1 MFIKTRGVHWRN
13 FVGEEGNRQVND
25 PNAVA
30 VYQEFRVVGHVPV
43 PRNLAP
49 RVFHFLARDTCKAFV
64 EVTGKRVN
72 RGAGYGLENPCT
84 YRLYSP
90 PAYIKKIDG
99 LRHL

>member
-1 MFIKTRGVHWRN
+1 MECI
-13 FVGEEGNRQVND
+13 GETLLVKREIGNVYD

-30 VYQEFRVVGHVPV
+30 VYQEVRVVGHVPV

-49 RVFHFLARDTCKAFV
+49 RVFHFLARDTCKTFV

-84 YRLYSP
+84 QYLSFV
-90 PAYIKKIDG
+90 
-99 LRHL
+99 

>member
-1 MFIKTRGVHWRN
+1 MECI
-13 FVGEEGNRQVND
+13 GETLLVKREIGNVYD

-30 VYQEFRVVGHVPV
+30 VYQEVRVVGHVP
-43 PRNLAP
+43 
-49 RVFHFLARDTCKAFV
+49 RVFLFLARDTCKAFV

-99 LRHL
+99 LVQSLAICN

>member
-1 MFIKTRGVHWRN
+1 MECI
-13 FVGEEGNRQVND
+13 GETLLVKREIGLSGGSCCW
-25 PNAVA
+25 ACS
-30 VYQEFRVVGHVPV
+30 V

-99 LRHL
+99 LSVQSLAILLTNNY

>member
-1 MFIKTRGVHWRN
+1 MQIKPVKR
-13 FVGEEGNRQVND
+13 EIGNVYD

-30 VYQEFRVVGHVPV
+30 VYQEVRVVGHVPV

-49 RVFHFLARDTCKAFV
+49 SLPFLARNTCKAFV

-84 YRLYSP
+84 YRLYGP
-90 PAYIKKIDG
+90 PAYIKKIVQS
-99 LRHL
+99 LAICN